1 VSDPRFWPSFVVAV
15 LATWRLTH
23 LLSSEDGPADV
34 IVRVRAL
41 LGRSVAGRL
50 MDCFY
55 CLSLWIAAPMAFFVC
70 RAPSERLATWLA
82 LSGAAC
88 LLERIGQQRAA
99 VPAIAEER
107 RERREEREEGKV
119 VVDGMLWTETRRDA
133 DVEPARDADA
143 VENIGANDD
152 RARRSAVAG
161 PASQRRR
168 SRAAVREEVP
178 LSPLLKRRQNRH

>member
-1 VSDPRFWPSFVVAV
+1 VAV

-41 LGRSVAGRL
+41 LGRSLAGRL

-82 LSGAAC
+82 VSGAAC

-107 RERREEREEGKV
+107 REREEREKREEGKV
-119 VVDGMLWTETRRDA
+119 VVDGMLWTETRRAA
-133 DVEPARDADA
+133 DVEPAREADA
-143 VENIGANDD
+143 VECIGAIDD
-152 RARRSAVAG
+152 RAGRSAAG
-161 PASQRRR
+161 PAGQRTR